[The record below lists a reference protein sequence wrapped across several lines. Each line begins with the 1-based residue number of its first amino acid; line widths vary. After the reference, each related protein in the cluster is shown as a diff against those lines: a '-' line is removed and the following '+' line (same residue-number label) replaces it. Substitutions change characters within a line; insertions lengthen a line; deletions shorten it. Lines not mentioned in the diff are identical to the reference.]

1 MGYNIFVHLA
11 TAEKS
16 VRPKV
21 WGRSPLQRRA
31 GNQGAKR
38 KRVGEN
44 SAMSER
50 NQKVDSPAVLLE
62 EAGRHRKILF
72 SLGEKEIRRA
82 PCLPAGRQ
90 NEKSKEYFSVV
101 WRACRAVAGLASL
114 VGVLLKECSNF
125 VQKTPFFADSKR
137 RVRDSNSR
145 WVAPRMLSK
154 HVH

>member
-82 PCLPAGRQ
+82 PCLPAGKMKRA
-90 NEKSKEYFSVV
+90 KSIFLWCGELVEQ
-101 WRACRAVAGLASL
+101 WRGWL
-114 VGVLLKECSNF
+114 
-125 VQKTPFFADSKR
+125 P
-137 RVRDSNSR
+137 
-145 WVAPRMLSK
+145 
-154 HVH
+154 